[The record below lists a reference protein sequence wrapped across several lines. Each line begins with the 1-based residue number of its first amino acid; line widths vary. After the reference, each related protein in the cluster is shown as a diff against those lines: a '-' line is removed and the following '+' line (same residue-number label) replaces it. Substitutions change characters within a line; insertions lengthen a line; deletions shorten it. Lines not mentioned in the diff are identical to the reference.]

1 MKNFLDLLKLI
12 GYYDFEIRIIG
23 INILSFRSEKVK
35 TGANLLY

>member
-23 INILSFRSEKVK
+23 INIGNYV
-35 TGANLLY
+35 